1 MKEFPTLVEIAK
13 LVECCRVGLLMK
25 MNGVWQTRNTNEPRS
40 VREIL
45 RTPEIETGLA
55 KFLARSAVCSY
66 RISEL
71 PNRGLL
77 DSRGS

>member
-1 MKEFPTLVEIAK
+1 MEEFSTLVEIAK
-13 LVECCRVGLLMK
+13 LVECCWVGLLMK
-25 MNGVWQTRNTNEPRS
+25 MNGAWQTRNTNEPRS

-45 RTPEIETGLA
+45 RTTEIETGLA
-55 KFLARSAVCSY
+55 KFLTRSAVCCHG
-66 RISEL
+66 ISEF